1 MFAIAVAIGVSLGLL
16 GAGGAI
22 VAVPAFVYIGGV
34 PPELADGYAL
44 FIVAVSSAIA
54 VGMQW
59 SQRMIAWRTIA
70 WFGPTTIL
78 SLIVVRGFLDD
89 FVPQR
94 EQMIFFGI
102 ILLVA
107 AIAMMRG
114 RKAQPS
120 DNHELHAFRLSA
132 FGIVIG
138 AIGGLLGVG
147 GGFLITP
154 ALAVWAGLDMK
165 RAVASSLVLISVN
178 SFTGVMV
185 DMADG
190 MHYDWPYVLTF
201 TAITTAGI
209 IAGTLLSR
217 RIDNTVLRA
226 AFGWVVLAI
235 GCAVLGIELFSLTQP
250 ER

>member
-1 MFAIAVAIGVSLGLL
+1 MTPIMLGIALAIGVSLGLL

-22 VAVPAFVYIGGV
+22 VAVPAFVYLGGV

-44 FIVAVSSAIA
+44 FVVAVSSAIA

-59 SQRMIAWRTIA
+59 RQRMVAWRTIA
-70 WFGPTTIL
+70 WFGPSTIL
-78 SLIVVRGFLDD
+78 SLILVRGFLDD

-94 EQMIFFGI
+94 IQMIFFGI

-114 RKAQPS
+114 RKAVTS
-120 DNHELHAFRLSA
+120 DIHAAHPARLSA

-147 GGFLITP
+147 GGFLMTP
-154 ALAVWAGLDMK
+154 ALALWAGLDMK
-165 RAVASSLVLISVN
+165 RAVASSLVLICVN

-185 DMADG
+185 DMASG
-190 MHYDWPYVLTF
+190 MSYDWPYVLTF
-201 TAITTAGI
+201 AALTTAGI
-209 IAGTLLSR
+209 IIGTLASR

-235 GCAVLGIELFSLTQP
+235 GCVVLGIELFA
-250 ER
+250 

>member
-1 MFAIAVAIGVSLGLL
+1 MTPLMLAIAAAIGVSLGLL

-22 VAVPAFVYIGGV
+22 VAVPAFVYIGGI

-44 FIVAVSSAIA
+44 FVVTISSAIA

-59 SQRMIAWRTIA
+59 SQRLIAWRTIA
-70 WFGPTTIL
+70 WFGPSTIL
-78 SLIVVRGFLDD
+78 SLIAVRGYLDQ

-94 EQMIFFGI
+94 VQMIFFGI

-107 AIAMMRG
+107 ALAMMRG
-114 RKAQPS
+114 RKTAPS
-120 DNHELHAFRLSA
+120 DTPELHPLRLSA

-154 ALAVWAGLDMK
+154 ALAIWAGLDMK

-190 MHYDWPYVLTF
+190 MRYDWPYVLTF
-201 TAITTAGI
+201 TVVATAGI
-209 IAGTLLSR
+209 ITGTLLSR

-235 GCAVLGIELFSLTQP
+235 GCVVLGIELFA
-250 ER
+250 

>member
-1 MFAIAVAIGVSLGLL
+1 MTALMLLIAAAIGVSLGLL

-22 VAVPAFVYIGGV
+22 VAVPAFVYIGGI

-44 FIVAVSSAIA
+44 FVVTISSAIA

-59 SQRMIAWRTIA
+59 SQRLIAWRTIA
-70 WFGPTTIL
+70 WFGPSTIL
-78 SLIVVRGFLDD
+78 SLIAVRGFLDQ

-94 EQMIFFGI
+94 VQMIFFGI

-107 AIAMMRG
+107 ALAMMRG
-114 RKAQPS
+114 RKTAPS
-120 DNHELHAFRLSA
+120 DTHELHPLRLSA

-154 ALAVWAGLDMK
+154 ALAIWAGLDMK

-190 MHYDWPYVLTF
+190 MRYDWPYVLTF
-201 TAITTAGI
+201 TAVATAGI

-217 RIDNTVLRA
+217 RIDNTALRA

-235 GCAVLGIELFSLTQP
+235 GCVVLGIELFS
-250 ER
+250 

>member
-1 MFAIAVAIGVSLGLL
+1 MTPLMLVIAAAIGVSLGLL

-22 VAVPAFVYIGGV
+22 VAVPAFVYIGGIS
-34 PPELADGYAL
+34 PNLADGYAL
-44 FIVAVSSAIA
+44 FIVAASSAIA

-59 SQRMIAWRTIA
+59 HQRLVAWRTIA
-70 WFGPTTIL
+70 WFGPSTIL
-78 SLIVVRGFLDD
+78 SLIAVRGYLNHL
-89 FVPQR
+89 VPQR
-94 EQMIFFGI
+94 VQMIFFGV

-114 RKAQPS
+114 RKTQPS
-120 DNHELHAFRLSA
+120 ENHELHPLRLSA

-147 GGFLITP
+147 GGFLMTP
-154 ALAVWAGLDMK
+154 ALALWAGLDMK
-165 RAVASSLVLISVN
+165 RAVASSLVLICVN

-185 DMADG
+185 DMFIG
-190 MHYDWPYVLTF
+190 MQYDWPFVLTF
-201 TAITTAGI
+201 TALTTAGI
-209 IAGTLLSR
+209 ITGTLLSR

-235 GCAVLGIELFSLTQP
+235 GCVVLGIELFA
-250 ER
+250 

>member
-1 MFAIAVAIGVSLGLL
+1 MTPVMLLIAAAIGVSLGLL

-22 VAVPAFVYIGGV
+22 VAVPAFVYIGGIA
-34 PPELADGYAL
+34 PELADGYAL

-59 SQRMIAWRTIA
+59 RQRLVAWRTIA
-70 WFGPTTIL
+70 WFGPSTIL
-78 SLIVVRGFLDD
+78 SLIAVRGYLDQ

-94 EQMIFFGI
+94 VQMIFFGI

-114 RKAQPS
+114 RKAS
-120 DNHELHAFRLSA
+120 DSETHEVHPMRLSA
-132 FGIVIG
+132 FGVVIG

-190 MHYDWPYVLTF
+190 MQYDWSYVLTF
-201 TAITTAGI
+201 TALTTAGI

-235 GCAVLGIELFSLTQP
+235 GCVVLGIELFS
-250 ER
+250 

>member
-1 MFAIAVAIGVSLGLL
+1 MLAIAAAIGVSLGLL

-22 VAVPAFVYIGGV
+22 VAVPAFVYIGGI

-44 FIVAVSSAIA
+44 FVVTISSAIA

-59 SQRMIAWRTIA
+59 SQRLIAWRTIA
-70 WFGPTTIL
+70 WFGPSTIL
-78 SLIVVRGFLDD
+78 SLIAVRGYLDQ

-94 EQMIFFGI
+94 VQMIFFGI

-107 AIAMMRG
+107 ALAMMRG
-114 RKAQPS
+114 RKTAPS
-120 DNHELHAFRLSA
+120 DTHELHPLRLNA

-154 ALAVWAGLDMK
+154 ALAIWAGLDMK

-190 MHYDWPYVLTF
+190 MRYDWPYVLTF
-201 TAITTAGI
+201 TAVATAGI
-209 IAGTLLSR
+209 ITGTLLSR

-235 GCAVLGIELFSLTQP
+235 GCVVLGIELFA
-250 ER
+250 

>member
-1 MFAIAVAIGVSLGLL
+1 MTPLILAIAAAIGVSLGLL

-22 VAVPAFVYIGGV
+22 VAVPAFVYIGGIA
-34 PPELADGYAL
+34 PELADGYAL

-59 SQRMIAWRTIA
+59 RQRLVAWRTIA
-70 WFGPTTIL
+70 WFGPSTIL
-78 SLIVVRGFLDD
+78 SLIAVRGYLDQY
-89 FVPQR
+89 VPQR
-94 EQMIFFGI
+94 VQMIFFGI

-114 RKAQPS
+114 RKTTSS
-120 DNHELHAFRLSA
+120 DTHEVHPLRLSA

-190 MHYDWPYVLTF
+190 MQYDWPYVLTF
-201 TAITTAGI
+201 TAVTTAGI

-235 GCAVLGIELFSLTQP
+235 GCVVLGIELVS
-250 ER
+250 

>member
-1 MFAIAVAIGVSLGLL
+1 MTSLMLAIAAAIGVSLGLL

-22 VAVPAFVYIGGV
+22 VAVPAFVYIGGIA
-34 PPELADGYAL
+34 PELADGYAL

-59 SQRMIAWRTIA
+59 RQRLVAWRTIA
-70 WFGPTTIL
+70 WFGPSTIL
-78 SLIVVRGFLDD
+78 SLIAVRGYLDQ

-94 EQMIFFGI
+94 VQMIFFGI

-107 AIAMMRG
+107 AVAMMRQ
-114 RKAQPS
+114 RKATSPETRAP
-120 DNHELHAFRLSA
+120 HRLRLSA

-138 AIGGLLGVG
+138 AVGGLLGVG

-154 ALAVWAGLDMK
+154 ALAVWARLDMK
-165 RAVASSLVLISVN
+165 RAVASSLVLICVN

-190 MHYDWPYVLTF
+190 MQYDWSYVLTF
-201 TAITTAGI
+201 AALTSAGI
-209 IAGTLLSR
+209 IGGTLLSR
-217 RIDNTVLRA
+217 RIDNAALRA
-226 AFGWVVLAI
+226 AFGWVVLTI
-235 GCAVLGIELFSLTQP
+235 GCVVLGIELFA
-250 ER
+250 

>member
-1 MFAIAVAIGVSLGLL
+1 MSAVIVIIAVAIGVSLGLL

-22 VAVPAFVYIGGV
+22 VAVPAFVYIGGIS
-34 PPELADGYAL
+34 PNLADGYAL
-44 FIVAVSSAIA
+44 FIVAASSAIA

-59 SQRMIAWRTIA
+59 RQRLVAWRTIA
-70 WFGPTTIL
+70 WFGPSTIL
-78 SLIVVRGFLDD
+78 SLIVVRAYLNQL
-89 FVPQR
+89 VPQR
-94 EQMIFFGI
+94 VQMIFFGI

-114 RKAQPS
+114 RTRQS
-120 DNHELHAFRLSA
+120 TDSHETHPLRLSA

-165 RAVASSLVLISVN
+165 RAVASSLVLICVN

-185 DMADG
+185 DMVIG
-190 MHYDWPYVLTF
+190 TQYDWPFVLTF
-201 TAITTAGI
+201 TALTTAGI
-209 IAGTLLSR
+209 ITGTLLSR

-235 GCAVLGIELFSLTQP
+235 GCVVLGIELFS
-250 ER
+250 